1 MFKSSSLRTLCSMAL
16 RHPDKIFTTFLPP
29 PPPWPAP
36 NSLSLSPT
44 WRTSSESSLQWKE
57 SGPDD
62 KTLTTVLSYL
72 QRTLRSVHKRKI
84 SWPVEESS
92 SSKYVYLTVTITIWI
107 DKIHYSS
114 LTPSEYFMTLLRPIP
129 DIFIQLHSSQFLKV
143 PVKCISIDF
152 GHCESA
158 LPRFLKV

>member
-1 MFKSSSLRTLCSMAL
+1 MFRSSSLRMCSMAL
-16 RHPDKIFTTFLPP
+16 RHPDKIFTTVLPP
-29 PPPWPAP
+29 PPPWPVP

-44 WRTSSESSLQWKE
+44 WRTSSSLQWKE
-57 SGPDD
+57 SGLDD
-62 KTLTTVLSYL
+62 KTLTRVLSYL

-92 SSKYVYLTVTITIWI
+92 SSKYVYLTTTIWI
-107 DKIHYSS
+107 DKMHYSS

-129 DIFIQLHSSQFLKV
+129 DIFNQLHSPQFLKV

-152 GHCESA
+152 GHCEFT
-158 LPRFLKV
+158 LPRFLKT